1 MKKFAV
7 IGKDVSKS
15 LSPEIHKFIAENTGS
30 LIEYEKVSVPET
42 GFENNIKKLFSE
54 YDGLN
59 VTIPFK
65 ISVINHLNKIE
76 GDAKIFGAVNTV
88 RTGDKSG
95 YNTDGLGFM
104 LMLKNNGIDVRGKTV
119 LV

>member
-42 GFENNIKKLFSE
+42 GF
-54 YDGLN
+54 
-59 VTIPFK
+59 
-65 ISVINHLNKIE
+65 
-76 GDAKIFGAVNTV
+76 
-88 RTGDKSG
+88 
-95 YNTDGLGFM
+95 
-104 LMLKNNGIDVRGKTV
+104 
-119 LV
+119 